1 MGFAGWYSSDLTME
15 HPNIIC
21 QATVQS
27 FVINKRQKNRVDKS
41 ENWMQPHR
49 GVSHWYGEIKGPGCC
64 VYSPAAINAQIS
76 SSLLCFLVF
85 VRDSIAGSPSSC
97 IFCRFPVGI
106 LDFFLSL
113 RCICMSANLWLC
125 QGALAWFGQS
135 VFWRGVFACQRSP
148 LSSLWMCV
156 SDPVPLCKL

>member
-27 FVINKRQKNRVDKS
+27 FVINKGQKNRVDKS
-41 ENWMQPHR
+41 ENWLLPHR

-85 VRDSIAGSPSSC
+85 FRASIAGSPSSC

-106 LDFFLSL
+106 LDFF
-113 RCICMSANLWLC
+113 CLWD
-125 QGALAWFGQS
+125 A
-135 VFWRGVFACQRSP
+135 FACQQTCDCARARLP
-148 LSSLWMCV
+148 DLVRVFFGAASLRA
-156 SDPVPLCKL
+156 SVPH